1 MYLQTTDLLAIMI
14 ALVCSCV
21 VMVVSVNAH
30 RNLLRVNKELIKT
43 IRILQSKEDY
53 IETFKARNQ

>member
-1 MYLQTTDLLAIMI
+1 MI
-14 ALVCSCV
+14 ALGGSCI

-30 RNLLRVNKELIKT
+30 RHLLRVNKELIKT

>member
-30 RNLLRVNKELIKT
+30 RHLLRVNKELIKT

>member
-43 IRILQSKEDY
+43 IRILQSKEMVN
-53 IETFKARNQ
+53 E

>member
-14 ALVCSCV
+14 ALVCSCI

-30 RNLLRVNKELIKT
+30 RHLLRVNKELIKT

>member
-30 RNLLRVNKELIKT
+30 RHLLRVNKELIKT

-53 IETFKARNQ
+53 IETFKTRNQ

>member
-14 ALVCSCV
+14 ALVCSCI

-30 RNLLRVNKELIKT
+30 RHLLRVNKELIKT

-53 IETFKARNQ
+53 IETFKTRNQ